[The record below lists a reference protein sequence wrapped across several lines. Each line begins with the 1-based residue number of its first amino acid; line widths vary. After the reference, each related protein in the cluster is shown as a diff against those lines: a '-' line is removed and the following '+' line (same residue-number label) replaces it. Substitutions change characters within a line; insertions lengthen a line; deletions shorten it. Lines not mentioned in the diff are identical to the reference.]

1 MRRHNIH
8 PPSFLLVAVLE
19 LLIQLVFSIASTALT
34 SKNLAMVDLSVR
46 LMDLHMT
53 LQIARARECLSID
66 MTD

>member
-8 PPSFLLVAVLE
+8 TPSFLLVAVLE
-19 LLIQLVFSIASTALT
+19 LLDQLVFSITSTVLT

-46 LMDLHMT
+46 LMDLHMR
-53 LQIARARECLSID
+53 LQVARARDFLSIG